1 MTDLI
6 ACLSSG
12 KGTWEHIKQLIE
24 KENWE
29 NVFLVTDNFGK
40 DNFKTS
46 KQVNFILVNNLDP
59 INIYIDKI
67 ISQLQGKIKGIEVA
81 LNLVSGSGKEH
92 MGIISAIL
100 KLGFAV
106 RLVALTKDGVKEI

>member
-67 ISQLQGKIKGIEVA
+67 ISQLQKKIKGIEVA

>member
-67 ISQLQGKIKGIEVA
+67 ISQLQKKIKGIEVA

-92 MGIISAIL
+92 MGIISAVL
-100 KLGFAV
+100 KLGFAI
-106 RLVALTKDGVKEI
+106 RLVALTKDGIKEI